1 MQNVDAKKEKLKK
14 LISKDGFIN
23 ALAIDQR
30 GALKRM
36 LGEEASE
43 KTISEFKKAVSSE
56 LTKYSSAILLD
67 PEYGW
72 EAAKARYANVGL
84 LMAYEKTGYDKTERG
99 RLPDL
104 LNTWSVH
111 RLKEKGADGIK
122 LLLYY
127 DVDESEEINDQKKAF
142 VERVGSECMGEGLPY
157 FLEILTYDEKE
168 EDTKS
173 SDYARLKPGK
183 VIEAMKEFS
192 SPRYAVDVLKVEVP
206 VNMEFVEGFGEH
218 EIFSQEEAAEYF
230 RQQSNATTL
239 PFIFLSAGVSASL
252 FQDTLQFAKNAGSTY
267 NGVLCGRATW
277 SGATNAFLAGGEKQ
291 AAEWLKT
298 EGYENIEALNKVV
311 RSTAVSCEKQAV
323 RD

>member
-1 MQNVDAKKEKLKK
+1 MQNVDAKNEKLKK

-36 LGEEASE
+36 LGEEATE
-43 KTISEFKKAVSSE
+43 KTIVEFKQAVSSE

-72 EAAKARYANVGL
+72 EAAKARHADVGL

-104 LNTWSVH
+104 LNTWSVR
-111 RLKEKGADGIK
+111 RLKERGADGIK
-122 LLLYY
+122 VLLYY

-142 VERVGSECMGEGLPY
+142 VERVGSECIGEALPY

-173 SDYARLKPGK
+173 ANYAHLKPRK
-183 VIEAMKEFS
+183 VIGAMEEFS
-192 SPRYAVDVLKVEVP
+192 FPRYAVDVLKVEVP
-206 VNMEFVEGFGEH
+206 VNMEFVEGFGDSA
-218 EIFSQEEAAEYF
+218 IFSQEEAAELF
-230 RQQSNATTL
+230 KQQSNATTL

-277 SGATNAFLAGGEKQ
+277 SGATTAFLEGGEKQ
-291 AAEWLKT
+291 ATEWLKT

-311 RSTAVSCEKQAV
+311 RSTAVVCKK
-323 RD
+323 